1 MARGMGHNALQ
12 LQPVSAPKS
21 GLRDTAFQGLTHRQL
36 AYCEARMAGHNMSQ
50 AYRIAYDCS
59 GSSDQTVGR
68 HAYDVENNGKVQ
80 AKLRQLLAERSPNTS
95 LLPPITKD
103 FVLTGI
109 ATLAVTADKQTV
121 QLRAYELLGKAV
133 GLFER
138 DTEEVL
144 AEPSTS
150 ADVDAEIKR
159 RLRAVLAPE
168 IEGEV
173 RRVETQ
179 PAPPSPRNR
188 QRKPRGVEPPPKA

>member
-1 MARGMGHNALQ
+1 MGHNALQ
-12 LQPVSAPKS
+12 LQPVSAPKA
-21 GLRDTAFQGLTHRQL
+21 GLRDTAFEGLTHRQL

-68 HAYDVENNGKVQ
+68 HAYDVEHNGKVQ
-80 AKLRQLLAERSPNTS
+80 AKLRQMLTEKVPNTS

-138 DTEEVL
+138 DTDEVL

-173 RRVETQ
+173 RRVEPQ
-179 PAPPSPRNR
+179 PAPSTRNR
-188 QRKPRGVEPPPKA
+188 QRKPRGVEPPSKA